1 MISRLKARP
10 KIWLAAGALGL
21 LLAAV
26 SALAAGDTV
35 GGIPGA
41 SLVRLVFGTVVAVAV
56 LLLGAR
62 WFLRYGGAQVVAQG
76 SLRVV
81 ASLTVGQ
88 RERAVVVQ
96 IGDRQLL
103 LGVAPGRVAL
113 LHELAEALPV
123 ERRSEAPATAPAW
136 LTRVLGKNA

>member
-1 MISRLKARP
+1 MIRGFTATRAIALG
-10 KIWLAAGALGL
+10 AGALGL
-21 LLAAV
+21 LLTAG
-26 SALAAGDTV
+26 SALAAEV

-41 SLVRLVFGTVVAVAV
+41 SLVRLVFGTAVAVGV

-62 WFLRYGGAQVVAQG
+62 WFVRYGGAQSIAGG

-81 ASLTVGQ
+81 ASLAVGQ

-96 IGDRQLL
+96 VGDRQLL
-103 LGVAPGRVAL
+103 LGVAPGRVEL
-113 LHELAEALPV
+113 LHELGAPLPL
-123 ERRSEAPATAPAW
+123 ERHDKAAATAPAW

>member
-1 MISRLKARP
+1 MIRGLTATRA
-10 KIWLAAGALGL
+10 IALGAAALGL
-21 LLAAV
+21 LLAAGT
-26 SALAAGDTV
+26 AFAADAV

-41 SLVRLVFGTVVAVAV
+41 SLVRLVFGTAVAVGV

-62 WFLRYGGAQVVAQG
+62 WFVRYGGGAQGIAGG

-81 ASLTVGQ
+81 ASLALGQ

-96 IGDRQLL
+96 VGDRQLL

-113 LHELAEALPV
+113 LHELGAPLPV
-123 ERRSEAPATAPAW
+123 ERHAKAAAAAPAW

>member
-1 MISRLKARP
+1 MIRGFTATRAIALG
-10 KIWLAAGALGL
+10 AGALGL
-21 LLAAV
+21 LLTAG
-26 SALAAGDTV
+26 SALAAEV

-41 SLVRLVFGTVVAVAV
+41 SLVRLAFGTAVAVGV

-62 WFLRYGGAQVVAQG
+62 WFVRYGGAQSIAGG

-81 ASLTVGQ
+81 ASLAVGQ

-96 IGDRQLL
+96 VGDRQLL
-103 LGVAPGRVAL
+103 LGVAPGRVEL
-113 LHELAEALPV
+113 LHELGAPLPL
-123 ERRSEAPATAPAW
+123 ERHDKAAATAPAW

>member
-10 KIWLAAGALGL
+10 AIWLGAGALGL

-26 SALAAGDTV
+26 SALAQGDTV
-35 GGIPGA
+35 GGIPGT
-41 SLVRLVFGTVVAVAV
+41 SLVRLVFGTAVAIAM

-62 WFLRYGGAQVVAQG
+62 WLMRFGGAQGVAQG

-81 ASLTVGQ
+81 ASLAVGQ

-96 IGDRQLL
+96 VGERQLL

-113 LHELAEALPV
+113 LHELGVPLPV
-123 ERRSEAPATAPAW
+123 ESRTESSATAPAW
-136 LTRVLGKNA
+136 LTRGLGKNA

>member
-1 MISRLKARP
+1 MIRARTLTRA
-10 KIWLAAGALGL
+10 IALGAGALFLLAAGTAF
-21 LLAAV
+21 
-26 SALAAGDTV
+26 AAGDAV

-41 SLVRLVFGTVVAVAV
+41 SLVRLVFGTAVAVGV

-62 WFLRYGGAQVVAQG
+62 WFVRYGGAQGIAGG

-81 ASLTVGQ
+81 ASLAVGQ

-96 IGDRQLL
+96 VGDRQLL
-103 LGVAPGRVAL
+103 LGVAPGRVEL
-113 LHELAEALPV
+113 LHELGAPLPI
-123 ERRSEAPATAPAW
+123 ERHDRTAAAAPAW